1 MDCENASYP
10 FFDTSSTILPSHVP
24 SFHAFIIT
32 DPQVAEFLPLP
43 FNSLTWLCFQN
54 KILLTISD
62 QPVNFLFL
70 FSR

>member
-32 DPQVAEFLPLP
+32 DPQVAEFLVE
-43 FNSLTWLCFQN
+43 
-54 KILLTISD
+54 KE
-62 QPVNFLFL
+62 
-70 FSR
+70 FSCY